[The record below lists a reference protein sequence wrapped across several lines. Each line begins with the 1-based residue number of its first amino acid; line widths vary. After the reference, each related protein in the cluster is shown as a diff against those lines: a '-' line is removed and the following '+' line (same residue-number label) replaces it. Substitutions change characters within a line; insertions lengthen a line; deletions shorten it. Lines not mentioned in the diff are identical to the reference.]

1 MRIVLIPLKIFV
13 IERVNVSSGI
23 YSAKYH
29 VQVRRKRLSLKHF
42 EVRPGV
48 ANQEN
53 GLWDSI

>member
-1 MRIVLIPLKIFV
+1 MSIIRIVLIPLKIFV
-13 IERVNVSSGI
+13 IERVNVNLSSGI

-29 VQVRRKRLSLKHF
+29 VQVRRKRLSLKRF

-53 GLWDSI
+53 